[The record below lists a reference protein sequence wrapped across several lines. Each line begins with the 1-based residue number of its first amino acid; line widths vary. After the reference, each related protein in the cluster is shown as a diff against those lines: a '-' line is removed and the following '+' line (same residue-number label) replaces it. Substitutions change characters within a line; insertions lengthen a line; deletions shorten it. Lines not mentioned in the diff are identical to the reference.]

1 MASKLWLHT
10 VKKIIKHF
18 NLSCTQREIHS
29 LESFYYKTR
38 ENKTERS
45 AARSCKKKKKIKTL
59 KSIKNELIKLK
70 TEVND
75 LGNKRTRD

>member
-1 MASKLWLHT
+1 MIAYN
-10 VKKIIKHF
+10 KKIIIHF

-38 ENKTERS
+38 ENKTEHS
-45 AARSCKKKKKIKTL
+45 AARSCKKKKIETL